1 MKLGARHPEVKTVNP
16 NDRMEGK
23 GIQIGGSVG
32 LAQDGVLRAE
42 VKGDVRSSC
51 KLVISKGSVV
61 SGVVQARDIRL
72 EGEVEGGVEGS
83 GQVWLVAGSRLRSRC
98 VAASLRIE
106 PGADFS
112 GEIRVGE

>member
-1 MKLGARHPEVKTVNP
+1 MSYAANHPEVKKMDP
-16 NDRMEGK
+16 SERMEGG

-32 LAQDGVLRAE
+32 LEQDGVIRAV
-42 VKGDVRSSC
+42 VKGDVRSTC

-72 EGEVEGGVEGS
+72 EGEVEGGVEGA

-98 VAASLRIE
+98 VAAALRIE
-106 PGADFS
+106 AGADFS

>member
-1 MKLGARHPEVKTVNP
+1 MKLGARHPEVETVNP

-32 LAQDGVLRAE
+32 LEQDGVIRAV
-42 VKGDVRSSC
+42 VKGDVRSTC

-98 VAASLRIE
+98 VAAALRIE
-106 PGADFS
+106 AGADFS